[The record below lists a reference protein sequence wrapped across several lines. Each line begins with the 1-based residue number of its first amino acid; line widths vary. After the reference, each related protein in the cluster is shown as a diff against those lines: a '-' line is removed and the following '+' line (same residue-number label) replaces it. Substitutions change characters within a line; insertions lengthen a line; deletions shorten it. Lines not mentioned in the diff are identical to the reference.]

1 MVKDMAHSCRA
12 KHIINLH
19 RTGMDACQS
28 GDLDGAVA
36 NLQAA
41 LQEVRKIGVECYQAK
56 IMNNLGIV
64 LEMQG
69 EQLEARD
76 HYQAA
81 LQMAQGKLGG
91 NAAMCQVMEEN
102 LDRVSRQITIH

>member
-1 MVKDMAHSCRA
+1 MAHSCRA

-28 GDLDGAVA
+28 GDLESAVGK
-36 NLQAA
+36 LRTA
-41 LQEVRKIGVECYQAK
+41 LREVRKIGLECYQAK

-64 LEMQG
+64 FEMKG
-69 EQLEARD
+69 EPLEARD

-81 LQMAQGKLGG
+81 LEMAQNKLGG
-91 NAAMCQVMEEN
+91 DAVICQVMEEN
-102 LDRVSRQITIH
+102 LDRVSRLITVH